1 MRKPRRRVPSVAV
14 GGRAR
19 EESGCLATAAERRN
33 SRGLR
38 GFPRRFGWPVCIGV
52 LPGMTGTAT
61 WSPIGPNW
69 LLQAKVVPPALPAG
83 YLHRAF
89 LHATVHGAL
98 ERRLTMLRAP
108 GGFGKT
114 TTLAHV
120 CGSMKEAG
128 VPVGWL
134 SLDEDDSPEL
144 FGYYLARALQ
154 HAGLDFT
161 ALDQDAW
168 STSGIPE
175 QFGMLVRAI
184 ESHVDPCLLALDAV
198 ERLPPATVERLDRFL
213 KRSPENLHFV
223 VACRFNPGLDL
234 LQLLLDNSA
243 LVVEVEK
250 FRFSSLEIG
259 RFYGGPVSRGELK
272 KIEERTAGWPVAV
285 MIDRDTRADKASSPA
300 SKPASLIENFVG
312 VRLMRG
318 LSSAERAFLYDLSVF
333 DGIGTDLVDEVLET
347 SGARLRVSSMPSL
360 KGLLLPSDDDPDV
373 LRLHPLVKD
382 YCARR
387 LAVEDPDR
395 KRVLHRRIAAA
406 LAGRGHFRQAWRHAT
421 HAGDNQFLAELIE
434 ERGVFGLWA
443 KDGATG
449 LASASRFL
457 TPEIVAE
464 YPRLA
469 LLRSVYL
476 QFSMEF
482 TEAAE
487 LYRITERETG
497 GFSRDRDGRDTDSLT
512 VDRAFTEALLA
523 GCWYESAKSAVDRLV
538 PTTES
543 GRPLRERDRV
553 IGGAWHLLQC
563 AYWYQIADF
572 DQSRYHGSQAQS
584 HLAGSMRYGEI
595 FATIHLGLGA
605 MVQGR
610 VREAADNYQLARRQ
624 VKTFFP
630 SDQRLLAG
638 IELLLME
645 LNLERNRGK
654 GFRLRTLQGL
664 SELRAVWHELFLAVV
679 GVRAELNYRQYEGEA
694 VIQDLTRTMQMARNS
709 GASHLTTY
717 VALLLVFYLAKMGR
731 VSEAG
736 LVWNDNALPTE
747 VSQLPA
753 MCRRSWR
760 LMEALWNARST
771 LLLEQG
777 DFDAAG
783 EVADTGWRAASECG
797 ALRVALRCLGLS
809 MAAAHL
815 AGDDGRA
822 LDRLAEILRLTR
834 STDYYRC
841 LASHGDISRIL
852 LAKLLARDGH
862 PELHGPAEAAREHL
876 SQRLVASPQF
886 SPRELNVLA
895 EVRQGLRNKEI
906 ATLLG
911 ITEEGVRYH
920 LRNIFR
926 KAGVSRRLAAVRYA
940 EAKGLLS

>member
-1 MRKPRRRVPSVAV
+1 
-14 GGRAR
+14 
-19 EESGCLATAAERRN
+19 
-33 SRGLR
+33 
-38 GFPRRFGWPVCIGV
+38 
-52 LPGMTGTAT
+52 
-61 WSPIGPNW
+61 
-69 LLQAKVVPPALPAG
+69 
-83 YLHRAF
+83 
-89 LHATVHGAL
+89 
-98 ERRLTMLRAP
+98 MLRAP

-285 MIDRDTRADKASSPA
+285 MIDRNTRADKASSPA
-300 SKPASLIENFVG
+300 SKPTSFTENFVG

-318 LSSAERAFLYDLSVF
+318 LSSEERACLYDLSVF
-333 DGIGTDLVDEVLET
+333 DWIGTDLVDEVLGT
-347 SGARLRVSSMPSL
+347 SAAFLRVSSMPCL
-360 KGLLLPSDDDPDV
+360 KGLLLPIDDDPDV
-373 LRLHPLVKD
+373 LRLHPLVRD
-382 YCARR
+382 YCARQ
-387 LAVEDPDR
+387 LAVDDPDR
-395 KRVLHRRIAAA
+395 KRFLHRRIAAA
-406 LAGRGHFRQAWRHAT
+406 LARRGYFRQAWRHAT
-421 HAGDNQFLAELIE
+421 HAGDKRLLAELIE

-443 KDGATG
+443 KDGATA
-449 LASASRFL
+449 LASASRLL
-457 TPEIVAE
+457 TPEILAE

-476 QFSMEF
+476 QFSMES

-487 LYRITERETG
+487 LYRITERETQ
-497 GFSRDRDGRDTDSLT
+497 GFSRDRDGGDTDSLT

-523 GCWYESAKSAVDRLV
+523 GCWSESAENAIDRLM
-538 PTTES
+538 PTMES
-543 GRPLRERDRV
+543 GRHLRERDRV

-572 DQSRYHGSQAQS
+572 DQSRYHGSQAQN

-595 FATIHLGLGA
+595 FAIVLLGLGA

-610 VREAADNYQLARRQ
+610 VREAADKYRLARRQ
-624 VKTFFP
+624 VRTCFP
-630 SDQRLLAG
+630 SDQRLVAG

-645 LNLERNRGK
+645 LNLERDRGK
-654 GFRLRTLQGL
+654 GLRLRTLQGL
-664 SELRAVWHELFLAVV
+664 SELRPVWHEFFLAVV
-679 GVRAELNYRQYEGEA
+679 SVRVELKYRQYEGEA
-694 VIQDLTRTMQMARNS
+694 VIHDLTRTMQIARN
-709 GASHLTTY
+709 ARDSHVTTC

-731 VSEAG
+731 VSEAE
-736 LVWNDNALPTE
+736 LVWDDNALPTE

-753 MCRRSWR
+753 MGRRSWR
-760 LMEALWNARST
+760 LMEALWTARGS

-834 STDYYRC
+834 SADYYRG
-841 LASHGDISRIL
+841 LVSHGDISRIL
-852 LAKLLARDGH
+852 LAKLLAREDYS
-862 PELHGPAEAAREHL
+862 ELHGPAEAVREHL
-876 SQRLVASPQF
+876 SQQLVPTPQF
-886 SPRELNVLA
+886 SARELNVLA

-906 ATLLG
+906 ATFLG

-926 KAGVSRRLAAVRYA
+926 KAGVSRRLEAVRYA
-940 EAKGLLS
+940 EMKGLLS